1 MCNLFDVVVVKMQKD
16 LKIGLILG
24 LAVVSVAVLWLATR
38 PSLSPQARMP
48 DARGTD
54 IGPGSA
60 AHLGATHDTV
70 EAVDSRK
77 REALNTPAPR
87 VPIRR
92 TRTGERVERDT
103 AAKPA
108 IYVQPERIRPQRFH
122 VVRDGET
129 LSKISYDY
137 YGSAGKW
144 RRIFE
149 ANRKTIKDANVV
161 VPGTKLIIP
170 N

>member
-1 MCNLFDVVVVKMQKD
+1 MQKD

-38 PSLSPQARMP
+38 PSLSPQARMQ
-48 DARGTD
+48 DAQRG
-54 IGPGSA
+54 A
-60 AHLGATHDTV
+60 AHNPV
-70 EAVDSRK
+70 EGVDSRK
-77 REALNTPAPR
+77 RDTLNTPTVR

-92 TRTGERVERDT
+92 RRTGERVERNT

-108 IYVQPERIRPQRFH
+108 IYVQPDRIRPQRFH

-129 LSKISYDY
+129 LSRISYDY

>member
-1 MCNLFDVVVVKMQKD
+1 MQKD
-16 LKIGLILG
+16 LKIGLIVG

-38 PSLSPQARMP
+38 PGLSPQARML
-48 DARGTD
+48 DAHGVD
-54 IGPGSA
+54 AGPESVSGSGAAGGRQEDADYRERDNLNTSA
-60 AHLGATHDTV
+60 A
-70 EAVDSRK
+70 
-77 REALNTPAPR
+77 R

-92 TRTGERVERDT
+92 ARTNET
-103 AAKPA
+103 PA
-108 IYVQPERIRPQRFH
+108 SSTGSRSPERFH

-144 RRIFE
+144 QRIFE
-149 ANRKTIKDANVV
+149 ANRKAIKDANVV
-161 VPGTKLIIP
+161 RPGTKLVIP

>member
-1 MCNLFDVVVVKMQKD
+1 MQKD
-16 LKIGLILG
+16 LKIGLFLG
-24 LAVVSVAVLWLATR
+24 LAVVSAAVLWLATR
-38 PSLSPQARMP
+38 PSLSPQARMQ
-48 DARGTD
+48 DARGA
-54 IGPGSA
+54 GSGSDVQQGA
-60 AHLGATHDTV
+60 ARRSAEGVDT
-70 EAVDSRK
+70 
-77 REALNTPAPR
+77 RERDTLDTSTVR

-92 TRTGERVERDT
+92 ARTGDRIDRAGVPR
-103 AAKPA
+103 PA
-108 IYVQPERIRPQRFH
+108 IYEQPERTRPQRFH

-149 ANRKTIKDANVV
+149 ANRKTVKDANVV
-161 VPGTKLIIP
+161 MPGTKLIIP

>member
-1 MCNLFDVVVVKMQKD
+1 MQKD

-24 LAVVSVAVLWLATR
+24 LAIVSVTVLWLATR
-38 PSLSPQARMP
+38 PSLSPQARML
-48 DARGTD
+48 DARGTVTT
-54 IGPGSA
+54 GESA
-60 AHLGATHDTV
+60 AGRGAARNPV
-70 EAVDSRK
+70 AGVDSRK
-77 REALNTPAPR
+77 REALNTSAPR
-87 VPIRR
+87 APIRR
-92 TRTGERVERDT
+92 TRTNERLQRDT

-108 IYVQPERIRPQRFH
+108 IYTQSERTGPQRLH
-122 VVRDGET
+122 VVRNGET
-129 LSKISYDY
+129 LSEISYDY

>member
-1 MCNLFDVVVVKMQKD
+1 MQKD

-38 PSLSPQARMP
+38 PSLSSQARML
-48 DARGTD
+48 DTRGTD
-54 IGPGSA
+54 IGPESA
-60 AHLGATHDTV
+60 AQQGAARNPV
-70 EAVDSRK
+70 AGVDSRR
-77 REALNTPAPR
+77 REALNTPAPT

-92 TRTGERVERDT
+92 TGTGERLQRNT

-108 IYVQPERIRPQRFH
+108 TYLQPERIRPQRSN

-129 LSKISYDY
+129 LSRISYDY

-170 N
+170 D

>member
-1 MCNLFDVVVVKMQKD
+1 MQKD

-38 PSLSPQARMP
+38 PSLSPQARIM
-48 DARGTD
+48 DAHGTVT
-54 IGPGSA
+54 GPGSVAQRGA
-60 AHLGATHDTV
+60 ARNPVA
-70 EAVDSRK
+70 AVDGRK
-77 REALNTPAPR
+77 REALNASASTVPTPH
-87 VPIRR
+87 
-92 TRTGERVERDT
+92 TRTDERPPRNT
-103 AAKPA
+103 ASKPA
-108 IYVQPERIRPQRFH
+108 TYVRPERIKPQRFH

-129 LSKISYDY
+129 LSEISYDY

-144 RRIFE
+144 RRIFD

-170 N
+170 D

>member
-1 MCNLFDVVVVKMQKD
+1 MQKD

-38 PSLSPQARMP
+38 PSLSSQARML
-48 DARGTD
+48 DTRGTD
-54 IGPGSA
+54 VGPGSA
-60 AHLGATHDTV
+60 GQRGAARNPV
-70 EAVDSRK
+70 QGFDSRK
-77 REALNTPAPR
+77 RDTLNTPTVR

-92 TRTGERVERDT
+92 TRTGERVERNT

-129 LSKISYDY
+129 LSGISYDY

-161 VPGTKLIIP
+161 MPGTKLIIP

>member
-1 MCNLFDVVVVKMQKD
+1 
-16 LKIGLILG
+16 LG
-24 LAVVSVAVLWLATR
+24 LAVVSATVLWLATR
-38 PSLSPQARMP
+38 PSLSSQARML
-48 DARGTD
+48 DTR
-54 IGPGSA
+54 GPGSA
-60 AHLGATHDTV
+60 GQRGAARNPV
-70 EAVDSRK
+70 EGVDSRK
-77 REALNTPAPR
+77 RDTLNTPTVR

-92 TRTGERVERDT
+92 TRTGERQQRDT

-129 LSKISYDY
+129 LSRISYDY

>member
-1 MCNLFDVVVVKMQKD
+1 MQKD

-24 LAVVSVAVLWLATR
+24 LAVVSATVLWLATR
-38 PSLSPQARMP
+38 PSLSPQARML

-54 IGPGSA
+54 IGPGSPAQRGA
-60 AHLGATHDTV
+60 ARNPA
-70 EAVDSRK
+70 EQVDSRK

-87 VPIRR
+87 VPIHRR
-92 TRTGERVERDT
+92 RTGERVERDT

-129 LSKISYDY
+129 LSGISYDY